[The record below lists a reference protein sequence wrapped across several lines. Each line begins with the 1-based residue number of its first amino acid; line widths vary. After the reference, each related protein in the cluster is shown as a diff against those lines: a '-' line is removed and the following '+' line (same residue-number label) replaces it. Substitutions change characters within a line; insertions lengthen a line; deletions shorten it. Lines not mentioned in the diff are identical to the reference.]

1 MGLPC
6 GLVPYTAGMTTLS
19 WITSEHRRLQAALLA
34 GEPAWRPLA
43 ERLRQEARSAQ
54 GEGPWSVLDKPKPAP
69 SGDPHDYLGFGPYW
83 WPNPATTDGL
93 PYVSRDGEINPEFR
107 DYDGYRLRRLYAT
120 VDTLAEAAWFLGDE
134 AAGARARR
142 VVRTWF
148 LEPATRMNP
157 HLRYGCH
164 IPGVWD
170 GSGWGIIDTHGLV
183 GLLRALALLAAAGH
197 WSAADAGA
205 MDAWLDAYLDWLLT
219 SEEGRFEGDRMNNH
233 ATAYDELCCTLA
245 LHLDRPDVARR
256 IIAAVPYERIGKQLE
271 HNGRQPW
278 ENARTESWGYST
290 LNLGLLMNLADLARP
305 LGIDLWNYA
314 TADGRSIRRTFDY
327 MLPFALGR
335 AEWPWEKISGW
346 KGAGERWIA
355 ILQQAARG
363 WNEPGWRDNLAQ
375 LDGLTAADLARS
387 RVHLQH
393 PA

>member
-1 MGLPC
+1 MRRE
-6 GLVPYTAGMTTLS
+6 TA
-19 WITSEHRRLQAALLA
+19 AALTA
-34 GEPAWRPLA
+34 
-43 ERLRQEARSAQ
+43 
-54 GEGPWSVLDKPKPAP
+54 GPWSVLDKPKPAP
-69 SGDPHDYLGFGPYW
+69 SGDPHDFLGYGPYW
-83 WPNPATTDGL
+83 WPNPATPDGL

-107 DYDGYRLRRLYAT
+107 NYDGFRLRRLHAT
-120 VDTLAEAAWFLGDE
+120 VTTLAEAAWFLGDE
-134 AAGARARR
+134 AAGARARLL
-142 VVRTWF
+142 VRTWF

-205 MDAWLDAYLDWLLT
+205 MDAWLNAYLDWLLT

-245 LHLDRPDVARR
+245 LHLDRPETARR
-256 IIAAVPYERIGKQLE
+256 ILAAVPYERIGKQLE

-305 LGIDLWNYA
+305 LGIDLWHYA
-314 TADGRSIRRTFDY
+314 TGDGRSIRRTFDY
-327 MLPFALGR
+327 MLPHALGQ
-335 AEWPWEKISGW
+335 AKWPWETLSGW
-346 KGAGERWIA
+346 KGAGEGWIA
-355 ILQQAARG
+355 ILRQAAHG
-363 WNEPGWRDNLAQ
+363 WNEPVWAEKVSQ
-375 LDGLTAADLARS
+375 LDGLTPADLAQS
-387 RVHLQH
+387 RVNLRH